1 MPLASTHR
9 FLFGDTT
16 HSIGKRIW
24 VVHGGHLQ
32 DWYYHNLLHGC
43 LDIRRTIELWA
54 FENGIQLT
62 VTLTQDG
69 TLDFSG
75 NPDPQ
80 AAEALFEGSRP
91 RRRGKYSSRPKDLTA
106 SLSGA
111 TANQEDEAAAQRA
124 RDTANRAQ
132 DAAGG
137 AGQALLN
144 TLGKLTHLIKSR
156 QVSNLI
162 ILDNFDAIIE
172 GLEIDFARNSAVL
185 LSIKNIVQN
194 DWHKNIAHHNF
205 LIFLGTDKM
214 RIEGLLPPKTYP
226 KVMWREP
233 GRPKPAEIEAALTRI
248 AVRHGVTIH
257 GCKPIAAI
265 LANQESTLELALW
278 KVIGLI
284 RQGEREITA
293 GKILDLP
300 PVNEQ
305 KLQEIKQELNELVG
319 LDDLKKKVER
329 IEEHAKEVRKNLL
342 EGKGLPPDDSMHLVF
357 AGSPGTGKTTAA
369 RIVANIFN
377 AVGLL
382 KKSEHKEVKFGDIS
396 SSNRGESGEKMKK
409 IIEDA
414 LGGVLFIDEAHQL
427 GKDSMGANEMVPE
440 IVPAAEN
447 YRREL
452 VFILAGYADQMHT
465 FYSKD
470 PGLPRRFPERGRIR
484 FPDYTQEQLWQIF
497 LINLGKN
504 DFTLDASAEQRA
516 KALLKKRSS
525 QPNFGNAGGVRDL
538 VAEIIERHNSG
549 EQREVKVI
557 SVNDLPPLIKRDQKV
572 LDEAMAALNGKVGIQ
587 PFRDKIQQIM
597 NRINHALKEE
607 EAGRGRG
614 SINPRPP
621 NMRFVGPPGT
631 GKTTMAKLISK
642 ILYGIGSVNTNFL
655 ELSSANLKGRHVGD
669 SENNFIEAIV
679 KARGGVIFIDEAY
692 SLTGDSFD
700 KSIVDAIVAE
710 IDKEENASTV
720 FIIAGYKD
728 KIDEFIRINSGL
740 NRRFPLTGEIHF
752 PNFTPKDCAEL
763 VRRELEQENYPYEDG
778 LLDLVSEIA
787 SIAIREQQEIFGNA
801 GWVKGDL
808 LESIMDRMTSRVES
822 SSLSLDDPDRRKIL
836 LVDLPEIESERP
848 TMSETEERDAT
859 LYNWS
864 PSPDCCHLPTRQ
876 PTIVVNTE
884 QDVVSMIESAA
895 FQIITKE
902 KDGHGSATGFFVT
915 ADGVMATCAHV
926 VRDASSMKVYCGRE
940 RQARGAKVLMIR
952 EELDL
957 ALILVDIEPPVPFL
971 VLGNSLTLPAL
982 APLVVFGN
990 AHVNPHEPG
999 RLITARVVRNDVN
1012 NPRALES
1019 DGAIEKGFSGGPA
1032 VNANT
1037 GEVVGII
1044 SSGYGVSAT
1053 EQIRS
1058 EQLQFLLGNL
1068 GYNFID
1074 NQLNQE

>member
-1 MPLASTHR
+1 MSLTSTHR

-24 VVHGGHLQ
+24 VVYGGHLQ

-62 VTLTQDG
+62 VTLTHEG

-80 AAEALFEGSRP
+80 AAAALFEGSRP
-91 RRRGKYSSRPKDLTA
+91 RRRGKYGSRPEDLVS
-106 SLSGA
+106 SLAGSP
-111 TANQEDEAAAQRA
+111 ANQEDEAAVQRA

-156 QVSNLI
+156 QVPNLI

-185 LSIKNIVQN
+185 LAIKNIVQN

-214 RIEGLLPPKTYP
+214 RIEVLLPQKTYP

-233 GRPKPAEIEAALTRI
+233 GRPKSAEIEAALSRI
-248 AVRHGVTIH
+248 AVRRGVTIH
-257 GCKPIAAI
+257 GSKPIAAI

-305 KLQEIKQELNELVG
+305 KLQDVKRELNEMVG
-319 LDDLKKKVER
+319 LEDLKKQVEI
-329 IEEHAKEVRKNLL
+329 IEEHAKEVRRNLL

-357 AGSPGTGKTTAA
+357 TGPPGTGKTTAA

-382 KKSEHKEVKFGDIS
+382 KKADPLEVKFDDIT
-396 SSNRGESGEKMKK
+396 SSNMEESGENMRK
-409 IIEDA
+409 IIQDA
-414 LGGVLFIDEAHQL
+414 RGGVLFIDEAHQL
-427 GKDSMGANEMVPE
+427 GDERSPGAKEIVKA

-465 FYSKD
+465 FFNQD
-470 PGLPRRFPERGRIR
+470 PGLPRRFPEHGRIR
-484 FPDYTQEQLWQIF
+484 FQDYTLDQLWEIF
-497 LINLGKN
+497 LKNLRKN
-504 DFTLDASAEQRA
+504 DFTLASSVEQRA

-525 QPNFGNAGGVRDL
+525 QPNFGNAGGVREL
-538 VAEIIERHNSG
+538 VSEIVKRHNSG
-549 EQREVKVI
+549 QQKEVKVI
-557 SVNDLPPLIKRDQKV
+557 SATDLPPLIKRDQKA
-572 LDEAMAALNGKVGIQ
+572 LDKAMAELDGMLGIENVRIKVQ
-587 PFRDKIQQIM
+587 EIM
-597 NRINHALKEE
+597 DTINYDLKRE
-607 EAGRGRG
+607 EAGRGNG
-614 SINPRPP
+614 SINPRPQ

-631 GKTTMAKLISK
+631 GKTTMAKLISR
-642 ILYGIGSVNTNFL
+642 ILYGIGSVNMDFL
-655 ELSSANLKGRHVGD
+655 LLDAGILKGEYIGK
-669 SENNFIEAIV
+669 SEKNLREAIT
-679 KARGGVIFIDEAY
+679 KARGGVVFIDEAY
-692 SLTGDSFD
+692 SLTGDQYAE
-700 KSIVDAIVAE
+700 SIVTTLVAE
-710 IDKEENASTV
+710 ITKAENDSTL

-728 KIDEFIRINSGL
+728 KIDEFLRTNEGLDSRI
-740 NRRFPLTGEIHF
+740 PDEIYF
-752 PNFTPKDCAEL
+752 PNFTPEDCAEL
-763 VRRELEQENYPYEDG
+763 VRREFKQANFTYEDG
-778 LLDLVSEIA
+778 LLERVNELA
-787 SIAIREQQEIFGNA
+787 AQAIREKQENFGNA
-801 GWVKGDL
+801 RWVKQAL
-808 LESIMDRMTSRVES
+808 LPLVLNRMKSRVNS
-822 SSLSLDDPDRRKIL
+822 SSFSPDDPDSEKIL
-836 LVDLPEIESERP
+836 IIDLPQIDSESP
-848 TMSETEERDAT
+848 TMSETEGRDAT

-864 PSPDCCHLPTRQ
+864 PSPAFCHLPNRLITD
-876 PTIVVNTE
+876 TSNTE
-884 QDVVSMIESAA
+884 QDVVSMIDGAA
-895 FQIITKE
+895 FQTITFK
-902 KDGHGSATGFFVT
+902 KNGTGTATGFFVS

-926 VRDASSMKVYCGRE
+926 VKGASSMKVFCGRS
-940 RQARGAKVLMIR
+940 RQERGAKVLMVQ

-957 ALILVDIEPPVPFL
+957 ALVLVDIEPPVPFL
-971 VLGNSLTLPAL
+971 VLGDSLSLSAL

-990 AHVNPHEPG
+990 AHVNPREPG
-999 RLITARVVRNDVN
+999 RMITARVARNDAN
-1012 NPRALES
+1012 NPRAFES

-1032 VNANT
+1032 VNSMT

-1044 SSGYGVSAT
+1044 SGGYGVSAT
-1053 EQIRS
+1053 ELIRS
-1058 EQLQFLLGNL
+1058 EQLQYMLGNL

-1074 NQLNQE
+1074 NRLNQE